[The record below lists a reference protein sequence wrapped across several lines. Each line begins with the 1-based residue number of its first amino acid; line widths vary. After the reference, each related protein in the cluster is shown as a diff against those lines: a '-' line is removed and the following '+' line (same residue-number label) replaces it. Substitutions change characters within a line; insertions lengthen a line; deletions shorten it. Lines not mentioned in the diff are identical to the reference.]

1 MSNTE
6 QEIQG
11 TASVPAK
18 VERRPALRRV
28 YAPRVDVYESPE
40 AFVVTA
46 DVPGVPEDGLEITV
60 EKDRLTIDGRV
71 PAVERNGYRLRFAEH
86 PAGDYHRSFT
96 LPDTVDRERIEA
108 KLANG
113 VLRLTLPKREADRPR
128 KITVQP
134 AA

>member
-1 MSNTE
+1 MSNTQ

-18 VERRPALRRV
+18 VERRSGLRRV

-40 AFVVTA
+40 AYVVVA
-46 DVPGVPEDGLEITV
+46 DVPGVPESGLEINA

-71 PAVERNGYRLRFAEH
+71 PPIERNGYRLRFTDQ
-86 PAGDYHRSFT
+86 PSGDYHRSFT
-96 LPDTVDRERIEA
+96 LPDSVDRERIEA
-108 KLANG
+108 KLSNG
-113 VLRLTLPKREADRPR
+113 VLRLTLPKREAHRPR